1 MNNFIRKGVVLL
13 GAGLVSAAAFAQPA
27 RQTAGPELLPQ
38 TVELHH
44 VSLSYGGY
52 SVYGFRNVFSDLFPD
67 LQASMVDEGIHTG
80 AVTFGYTY
88 QLTPALSVGGLFS
101 YAGTLGSIQ
110 AKPTNYRVYQNFFSL
125 MPQVKYNWL
134 EKGTWRL
141 YSRLAVGVVIANIAY
156 QEGVSVTTPLTA
168 ASFAFQVS
176 PIGFEFGRSLAGF
189 AEAGFGATGIV
200 AVGIRK
206 SF

>member
-1 MNNFIRKGVVLL
+1 
-13 GAGLVSAAAFAQPA
+13 
-27 RQTAGPELLPQ
+27 
-38 TVELHH
+38 
-44 VSLSYGGY
+44 
-52 SVYGFRNVFSDLFPD
+52 
-67 LQASMVDEGIHTG
+67 MVDEGIHTG

-176 PIGFEFGRSLAGF
+176 PIGFEFGRSLVGF